1 MLAVRKSSS
10 VGKTDKILSGSQEFG
25 FSLGGLLEIKT
36 PTEFGLI
43 GLRSADRLQCP
54 DGLDRVSENVG

>member
-10 VGKTDKILSGSQEFG
+10 VGKTDKLLSGSQEFG

-36 PTEFGLI
+36 PTKFGLI
-43 GLRSADRLQCP
+43 GLGGYARRIKS
-54 DGLDRVSENVG
+54 